1 MLSKILQWIVPFFL
15 FLSFDLIWFKI
26 YGIKN
31 IYNPVFQKI
40 NKKKIFR
47 MWSAIMTWII
57 LSISVSLFLTYH
69 SYRRKINY
77 FLSGCLIGFI
87 IYSIYNLTNYSTIEK
102 YTLKMTILDT
112 IWGTLLYGFIL
123 WICSNFSDKVSD
135 K

>member
-1 MLSKILQWIVPFFL
+1 
-15 FLSFDLIWFKI
+15 
-26 YGIKN
+26 
-31 IYNPVFQKI
+31 
-40 NKKKIFR
+40 
-47 MWSAIMTWII
+47 MTWII

-69 SYRRKINY
+69 SYKRKTNY

-123 WICSNFSDKVSD
+123 WICSNFSEKL
-135 K
+135 

>member
-69 SYRRKINY
+69 SYKRKINY